1 MIPLIFPNLDSSPGN
16 GYKKYVDILTG
27 EYLSSINLAIMDLIY
42 WSVGSSSRKG
52 GDRLK
57 GVNGVFVS
65 LASYEHYFIGVD
77 KNVEQ
82 HPSNYISITVLEKFL
97 YLKVY
102 KDDSIHK
109 SKVPKVL

>member
-1 MIPLIFPNLDSSPGN
+1 
-16 GYKKYVDILTG
+16 
-27 EYLSSINLAIMDLIY
+27 MDLIY

-52 GDRLK
+52 GVRLK

-82 HPSNYISITVLEKFL
+82 HPSNNISIYSPGKCVYMSFLCLAEYLISELLSSQHQRQISGFLSPKWIYYYLDVTPDFHVL
-97 YLKVY
+97 
-102 KDDSIHK
+102 
-109 SKVPKVL
+109 